1 MRIVMIGQ
9 RGVPAT
15 FGGIERHVEEVGAAL
30 VSRGHEVTVF
40 CRSNYVQDSRSTHR
54 GMTLCGLQT
63 VGTKH
68 LDAICHSVL
77 SSAAA
82 LRSGFDVVHYHALG
96 PGLAAPLP
104 RWLSTAR
111 VVQTVHGRDDQRA
124 KWAPPARAVLKL
136 GSWMSA
142 RVPDSTIVVSQDL
155 AAFYRRCYHQD
166 VRYIPNG
173 VTMTRARRGAA
184 ALNRFGLQPGRYLLF
199 VGRLVPEKAPDML
212 IKAFGRI
219 AGDLKLVV
227 VGGSSFS
234 SSYVTTLERL
244 ASADSRV
251 CLTGFQYG
259 PALEELYANAAAFV
273 NPSSLEGMPLT
284 LLDAAGSGTPVV
296 ASDIAPHLEVLGR
309 RDGPGRRLFRSGD
322 ESDLLGALGR
332 ALADP
337 VRERFGA
344 SALRDEVLAAYQWD
358 QVAEATEAVY
368 EEILRR
374 GLSERVA

>member
-30 VSRGHEVTVF
+30 VSLGHEVTVF
-40 CRSNYVQDSRSTHR
+40 CRPNYVQDRCSSHR
-54 GMTLCGLQT
+54 GMTLCHLQT

-77 SSAAA
+77 SSAAS
-82 LRSGFDVVHYHALG
+82 LRSGFDIVHYHALG

-111 VVQTVHGRDDQRA
+111 VVQTIHGRDDQRA

-142 RVPDSTIVVSQDL
+142 RVPDATVVVSRDL
-155 AAFYRRCYHQD
+155 AAFYRQRYEQD
-166 VRYIPNG
+166 VDFIPNG
-173 VTMTRARRGAA
+173 VTMTTARQGGRT
-184 ALNRFGLQPGRYLLF
+184 LERLGLQPGRYLLF

-212 IKAFGRI
+212 IRAFRHV
-219 AGDLKLVV
+219 AGDLKLVI
-227 VGGSSFS
+227 VGGSSYS
-234 SSYVTTLERL
+234 SCYVEHLEEL
-244 ASADSRV
+244 AAADSRV
-251 CLTGFQYG
+251 RLTGFRYG
-259 PALEELYANAAAFV
+259 HALEELYGGAAAFV

-296 ASDIAPHLEVLGR
+296 ASDIAPHVEVLGR
-309 RDGPGRRLFRSGD
+309 TDRPGRRLFGSGD
-322 ESDLLGALGR
+322 DGALVHAVHR

-337 VRERFGA
+337 VGERAGA
-344 SALRDEVLAAYQWD
+344 RALRDEVLASYRWC

-368 EEILRR
+368 ERVSCR
-374 GLSERVA
+374 GLPVKVA